1 MSEESKKPKGE
12 AAIGRRGFLK
22 GAGATGAALGASVAG
37 PAKAQTPAPASAAQ
51 PPNLARETLPPAPD
65 GQQQTSSG
73 GDFMVDVLKTIG
85 FDYCTQTPASTF
97 RGLHEAIINYGG
109 NKAPE
114 LLSCVHEEIA
124 VAMAHGYAKIENK
137 PLAVMVQSTVGL
149 QHASMALYN
158 AYCDQAPVYMI
169 AGNLVDTTKRLFGF
183 EHAHS
188 AVDPG
193 VIVRDFL
200 KWDDQPGSLQPFSE
214 SAIRAYK
221 IAMTP
226 PYGPVM
232 LTVDGELQENA
243 IPNRAALS
251 IPPVARVARRRAIAA
266 RSRKPRACWWGRR
279 IR

>member
-1 MSEESKKPKGE
+1 MKKRD
-12 AAIGRRGFLK
+12 IGRRGFLK
-22 GAGATGAALGASVAG
+22 GAGVAALGTSAG
-37 PAKAQTPAPASAAQ
+37 PVAAQ
-51 PPNLARETLPPAPD
+51 PAQAPPSSPGAPLPNIAAETLPPAD
-65 GQQQTSSG
+65 LAQQQSSSG

-85 FDYCTQTPASTF
+85 FDYVTQTPASTF

-158 AYCDQAPVYMI
+158 AYCDQAPIYMI

-188 AVDPG
+188 AIDPA

-200 KWDDQPGSLQPFSE
+200 KWDDQPGSLQHFSE
-214 SAIRAYK
+214 SAIRA
-221 IAMTP
+221 
-226 PYGPVM
+226 
-232 LTVDGELQENA
+232 
-243 IPNRAALS
+243 
-251 IPPVARVARRRAIAA
+251 
-266 RSRKPRACWWGRR
+266 
-279 IR
+279 